1 MVYGFHR
8 STYNIIE
15 FSNQKGFH
23 VHQGRRCLLFNH
35 AEAKITLSVVISL
48 PPYDI
53 VIGLHKINMYDL
65 NYIVK
70 AFIK

>member
-1 MVYGFHR
+1 MGFTDLLTL
-8 STYNIIE
+8 SLN
-15 FSNQKGFH
+15 FQS
-23 VHQGRRCLLFNH
+23 RRDFVFTKE

-53 VIGLHKINMYDL
+53 VIGLHNINMYDL

>member
-1 MVYGFHR
+1 MF
-8 STYNIIE
+8 TKE
-15 FSNQKGFH
+15 
-23 VHQGRRCLLFNH
+23 

-53 VIGLHKINMYDL
+53 VIGLHNINIYDL

-70 AFIK
+70 AFIKWHHGVQFDEPTSHD